1 MSEIAKTI
9 APFHSFK
16 NSLSHRPPAKRVAW
30 CGCNPAMAGFE
41 NNQSSE
47 ECMESPVQFQ
57 DNEDLAFF
65 GKVNASISHELK
77 NVLAIISETAGL
89 LGDLTQKAARNG
101 KIDLELIHTCSNDIV
116 EEIQRGFATIKHMNR
131 FAHSVDN
138 AIESVDLIE
147 VLKLMINLAGFLSYA
162 GKVRFDPEEQIDRM
176 LRTCPFRLQNLIYQ
190 TLVFAF
196 ESTGPDGEIQVS
208 MQRETN
214 GDARFIFSG
223 LGSKSSGPFPADKT
237 KIIAESIG
245 ADIHAAEDLQSI
257 DIRVPQLSEK

>member
-1 MSEIAKTI
+1 VQS
-9 APFHSFK
+9 S
-16 NSLSHRPPAKRVAW
+16 R
-30 CGCNPAMAGFE
+30 FE

-196 ESTGPDGEIQVS
+196 ESAGPDDEIEVAIQKEPNGEV
-208 MQRETN
+208 
-214 GDARFIFSG
+214 RFTFSG
-223 LGSKSSGPFPADKT
+223 LGPKSTRPFPAEKT
-237 KIIAESIG
+237 KQVAASIG
-245 ADIHAAEDLQSI
+245 ADIQTAQDLKTI
-257 DIRVPQLSEK
+257 HIRVPQFSEKSAR